1 LYWLIEYPEVVI
13 KNHRGEPMTEAEI
26 MEQISMKKTRLEQAR
41 SGNSDATLVKT
52 LEDEI
57 KQLEASLTSGQA
69 APKRPRRTAFLDECA
84 G

>member
-1 LYWLIEYPEVVI
+1 
-13 KNHRGEPMTEAEI
+13 MTEAEI
-26 MEQISMKKTRLEQAR
+26 MEQINKKKTSLEEAR
-41 SGNSDATLVKT
+41 SSNNATVVKT
-52 LEDEI
+52 LEEEI

>member
-1 LYWLIEYPEVVI
+1 
-13 KNHRGEPMTEAEI
+13 MTEAEI
-26 MEQISMKKTRLEQAR
+26 MEQINKKKTTLEAAR
-41 SGNSDATLVKT
+41 SGNANSTLVKS
-52 LEDEI
+52 LEEEI

>member
-1 LYWLIEYPEVVI
+1 
-13 KNHRGEPMTEAEI
+13 MTEAEI
-26 MEQISMKKTRLEQAR
+26 MEQINKKKTSLEEAR
-41 SGNSDATLVKT
+41 SSKANPTLVET
-52 LEDEI
+52 LENEI

>member
-1 LYWLIEYPEVVI
+1 
-13 KNHRGEPMTEAEI
+13 MTEAEI
-26 MEQISMKKTRLEQAR
+26 MEQINKKKTSLEEAR
-41 SGNSDATLVKT
+41 SSNNATAVKT
-52 LEDEI
+52 LEEEI

>member
-1 LYWLIEYPEVVI
+1 
-13 KNHRGEPMTEAEI
+13 MTEAEI
-26 MEQISMKKTRLEQAR
+26 MEQINKKKTSLEEAR
-41 SGNSDATLVKT
+41 SSNNATAVKT

>member
-1 LYWLIEYPEVVI
+1 
-13 KNHRGEPMTEAEI
+13 MTEAEI
-26 MEQISMKKTRLEQAR
+26 MEQINKKRSTLEQYR
-41 SGNSDATLVKT
+41 TGNPPVAPDLVKT

-57 KQLEASLTSGQA
+57 KTLESSLSGTQA

>member
-1 LYWLIEYPEVVI
+1 
-13 KNHRGEPMTEAEI
+13 MTEAEI
-26 MEQISMKKTRLEQAR
+26 MEQINKKKTSLEEAR
-41 SGNSDATLVKT
+41 SSNNSTAVKT

>member
-1 LYWLIEYPEVVI
+1 
-13 KNHRGEPMTEAEI
+13 MTEAEI
-26 MEQISMKKTRLEQAR
+26 MEQINRTKTKLEQAR
-41 SGNSDATLVKT
+41 SINSDATVVKKF
-52 LEDEI
+52 EDEI

>member
-1 LYWLIEYPEVVI
+1 
-13 KNHRGEPMTEAEI
+13 MTEAEI
-26 MEQISMKKTRLEQAR
+26 MEQINKKKTSLEQAR
-41 SGNSDATLVKT
+41 SSNNATAVKT
-52 LEDEI
+52 LEEEI

>member
-1 LYWLIEYPEVVI
+1 
-13 KNHRGEPMTEAEI
+13 MTEAEI
-26 MEQISMKKTRLEQAR
+26 MEQINKKKTTLEEAR
-41 SGNSDATLVKT
+41 SSNSNPTLVKT

>member
-1 LYWLIEYPEVVI
+1 
-13 KNHRGEPMTEAEI
+13 MTEAEI
-26 MEQISMKKTRLEQAR
+26 MEKINKKKTSLEQAR
-41 SGNSDATLVKT
+41 SSNNATAVKT
-52 LEDEI
+52 LEEEI

>member
-1 LYWLIEYPEVVI
+1 
-13 KNHRGEPMTEAEI
+13 MTEAEI
-26 MEQISMKKTRLEQAR
+26 MEQINAKKRALETYRGSSA
-41 SGNSDATLVKT
+41 SPNAASIKA

-57 KQLEASLTSGQA
+57 KQLESSLTGSQS

>member
-1 LYWLIEYPEVVI
+1 
-13 KNHRGEPMTEAEI
+13 MTEAEI
-26 MEQISMKKTRLEQAR
+26 MEQINKKKTTLEEAR
-41 SGNSDATLVKT
+41 SSNSNPTLVKT

-57 KQLEASLTSGQA
+57 KQLEAALTSGQA